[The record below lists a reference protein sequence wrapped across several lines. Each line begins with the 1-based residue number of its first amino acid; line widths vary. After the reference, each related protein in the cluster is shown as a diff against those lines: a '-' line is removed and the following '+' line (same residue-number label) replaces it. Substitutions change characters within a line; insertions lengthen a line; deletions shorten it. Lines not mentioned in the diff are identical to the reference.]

1 MKTITTA
8 PTAHRPRRSVRRRL
22 GIATLALTAGL
33 ATIAGA
39 VHGAASP
46 EPGHRLCTWRPV
58 ADDVQPSPS
67 ALLGTVRVVDD
78 RFEVLHRVTC
88 SDGSARDQWM
98 ADAG

>member
-1 MKTITTA
+1 MENITTT
-8 PTAHRPRRSVRRRL
+8 PTAHRPRHAVRRYL
-22 GIATLALTAGL
+22 GITTLALTAGL

-39 VHGAASP
+39 AHGAAGS
-46 EPGHRLCTWRPV
+46 EHGQRLCTWRPV

-67 ALLGTVRVVDD
+67 ALLGTVRVVDG